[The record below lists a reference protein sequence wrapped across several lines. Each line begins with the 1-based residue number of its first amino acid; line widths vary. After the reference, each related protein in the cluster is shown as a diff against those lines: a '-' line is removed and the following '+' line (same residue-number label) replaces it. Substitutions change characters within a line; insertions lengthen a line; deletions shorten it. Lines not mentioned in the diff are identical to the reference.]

1 MNELRRNIE
10 KYIKRCKKEI
20 DRIENVTIE
29 NPQKVYTNVK
39 LQDRAIILEKVK
51 NDLTEYLK
59 ADGAEETNISDEKME
74 KLKTEI
80 EELLS
85 EIENRNEPILGHRY
99 IRVDY
104 VLRYLYKMCDIF
116 GFEKKK
122 SRRNIKRRNE

>member
-1 MNELRRNIE
+1 M
-10 KYIKRCKKEI
+10 
-20 DRIENVTIE
+20 TIE

-74 KLKTEI
+74 KLKTEM

-116 GFEKKK
+116 GFEKKE
-122 SRRNIKRRNE
+122 IKKKYKEEK

>member
-29 NPQKVYTNVK
+29 TPQKVYTNVK

-104 VLRYLYKMCDIF
+104 VLRYLYKMWDIF
-116 GFEKKK
+116 GFEKKE
-122 SRRNIKRRNE
+122 IKKKYKEEK

>member
-1 MNELRRNIE
+1 M
-10 KYIKRCKKEI
+10 

-74 KLKTEI
+74 ALKAEM
-80 EELLS
+80 EELLC
-85 EIENRNEPILGHRY
+85 EIENRNELILGHRY

-116 GFEKKK
+116 GFEKTEIKK
-122 SRRNIKRRNE
+122 K